1 MEFNFFRKKKDIS
14 KIGLSELKMLNSE
27 LEVKISALKN
37 EIDLL
42 SEKTDKA
49 LDSAK
54 NAETDM
60 DQKIAAREIA
70 NLVQNKKELY
80 GKYVR
85 AHDKKNAIER
95 LIRLKED
102 EESILGRNIDLFDE
116 IDVESLEAAKEEKEL
131 RQDIEHMRVEEILS
145 KSESSEDYEKILQI
159 VKSVNLDKESTE
171 TAKTDL
177 DRLSSGQII

>member
-1 MEFNFFRKKKDIS
+1 MNLNFFKKKKEIGNIS
-14 KIGLSELKMLNSE
+14 LSELKMLNSE
-27 LEVKISALKN
+27 LEVRIAAIKN
-37 EIDLL
+37 NIDLL
-42 SEKTDKA
+42 SEKTEKA
-49 LDSAK
+49 LDNAK
-54 NAETDM
+54 KAETDM
-60 DQKIAAREIA
+60 DQKIAAREIT
-70 NLVQNKKELY
+70 NLVQTKKELY

-102 EESILGRNIDLFDE
+102 EESILGTKTDLFDE

-131 RQDIEHMRVEEILS
+131 RQDVEHMRVEEILS

-177 DRLSSGQII
+177 DRLSSGQIL

>member
-1 MEFNFFRKKKDIS
+1 MNLNFFKKKKEIGNIS
-14 KIGLSELKMLNSE
+14 LSELKMLNSE
-27 LEVKISALKN
+27 LEVRIAAIKN
-37 EIDLL
+37 NIDLL
-42 SEKTDKA
+42 SEKTEKA
-49 LDSAK
+49 LDNAK
-54 NAETDM
+54 KAETDM
-60 DQKIAAREIA
+60 DQKIAAREIT
-70 NLVQNKKELY
+70 NLVQTKKELY
-80 GKYVR
+80 GKYVH

-102 EESILGRNIDLFDE
+102 EESILGTKTDLFDE

-131 RQDIEHMRVEEILS
+131 RQDVEHMRVEEILS

-177 DRLSSGQII
+177 DRLSSGQIL